1 MQHEY
6 FGLKREFLTNMFIS
20 GLPRKIIQS
29 PFLGVFKN
37 EVEPSVFGS

>member
-6 FGLKREFLTNMFIS
+6 FELKGEFLANMFIT

-37 EVEPSVFGS
+37 EVESSVFGS